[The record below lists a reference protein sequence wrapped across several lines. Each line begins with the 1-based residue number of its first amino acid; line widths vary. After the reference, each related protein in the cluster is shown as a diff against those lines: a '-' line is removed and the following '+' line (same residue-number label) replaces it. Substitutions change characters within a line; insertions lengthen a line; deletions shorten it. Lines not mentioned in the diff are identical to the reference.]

1 MPILEVK
8 ALTKRFGGLVA
19 VDKVDLSVEPGE
31 IFAMIGP
38 NGAGK
43 TTLFNLVAGLYKP
56 TSGQIFFNG
65 RSIYPVRD
73 FWRTYQLPIAA
84 YYTVAD
90 AVRRGV
96 GLGPLPLG
104 LKPHAVTTLGVA
116 RTFQNIR
123 LFSYMTAVENVM
135 VGEHPRMHAQVW
147 DALLHTPFAR
157 HEERRVRE
165 RAMELLRFVG
175 LDRYADQYARNLA
188 YGFQRRLEIARALAT
203 QPKLLMLDEP
213 AAGFNPQEKAEL
225 MQLIQAIRSQGITIF
240 LIEHDMKV
248 VMEVSERIVV
258 LDYGQKIAEGP
269 PQKVRSDPRVIEAY
283 LGKSA

>member
-1 MPILEVK
+1 MPILETRG
-8 ALTKRFGGLVA
+8 LTKRFGGLVA
-19 VDKVDLSVEPGE
+19 VNSIDLSVEQGE

-43 TTLFNLVAGLYKP
+43 TTVFNLVAGLYKP
-56 TSGQIFFNG
+56 TSGQILFNG
-65 RSIYPVRD
+65 KSVYPVRE
-73 FWRTYQLPIAA
+73 FWRNYLPPLAG

-90 AVRRGV
+90 AARRRLGFGPMPI
-96 GLGPLPLG
+96 GLR
-104 LKPHAVTTLGVA
+104 PHAVTALGIA

-123 LFSYMTAVENVM
+123 LFSYMTALENVM
-135 VGEHPRMHAQVW
+135 VGEHPRMHAKVW
-147 DALLHTPFAR
+147 DSLLRTPFAR
-157 HEERRVRE
+157 REERKVRE
-165 RAMELLRFVG
+165 RARELLRFVG
-175 LDRYADQYARNLA
+175 LERQADQYARNLP

-213 AAGFNPQEKAEL
+213 AAGFNPQEKNEL
-225 MQLIQAIRSQGITIF
+225 MQLIQGIRSQGITVF

-258 LDYGQKIAEGP
+258 LDYGEKIAEGP
-269 PQKVRSDPRVIEAY
+269 PQKVRTDPRVIEAY

>member
-1 MPILEVK
+1 MPILETRG
-8 ALTKRFGGLVA
+8 LTKRFGGLVA
-19 VDKVDLSVEPGE
+19 VNSIDLSVEQGE

-43 TTLFNLVAGLYKP
+43 TTVFNLVAGLYKP
-56 TSGQIFFNG
+56 TSGQILFNG
-65 RSIYPVRD
+65 KSVYPVRE
-73 FWRTYQLPIAA
+73 FWRNYLPPLAG

-90 AVRRGV
+90 AARRRLGFGPMPI
-96 GLGPLPLG
+96 GLR
-104 LKPHAVTTLGVA
+104 PHAVTALGIA

-123 LFSYMTAVENVM
+123 LFSYMTALENVM
-135 VGEHPRMHAQVW
+135 VGEHPRMHAKVW
-147 DALLHTPFAR
+147 DSLLRTPFAR
-157 HEERRVRE
+157 REERKVRE
-165 RAMELLRFVG
+165 RARELLRFVG
-175 LDRYADQYARNLA
+175 LERQADQYARNLP

-213 AAGFNPQEKAEL
+213 AAGFNPQEKNEL
-225 MQLIQAIRSQGITIF
+225 MQLIQDIRSQGITVF

-258 LDYGQKIAEGP
+258 LDYGEKIAEGP
-269 PQKVRSDPRVIEAY
+269 PQKVRTDPRVIEAY

>member
-1 MPILEVK
+1 MPILETRG
-8 ALTKRFGGLVA
+8 LTKRFGGLVA
-19 VDKVDLSVEPGE
+19 VNSVDLSVEQGE

-43 TTLFNLVAGLYKP
+43 TTVFNLVAGLYKP
-56 TSGQIFFNG
+56 TSGQILFDG
-65 RSIYPVRD
+65 KSVYPVRE
-73 FWRTYQLPIAA
+73 FWRNYLPPLAA

-90 AVRRGV
+90 VARRR
-96 GLGPLPLG
+96 LGFGPMPLG
-104 LKPHAVTTLGVA
+104 LRPHAVTALGIA

-123 LFSYMTAVENVM
+123 LFSYMTALENVM
-135 VGEHPRMHAQVW
+135 VGEHPRMHAKVW
-147 DALLHTPFAR
+147 DSLLRTPFAR
-157 HEERRVRE
+157 REERKVRD
-165 RAMELLRFVG
+165 RARELLRFVG
-175 LDRYADQYARNLA
+175 LERQADQYARNLP

-213 AAGFNPQEKAEL
+213 AAGFNPQEKNEL
-225 MQLIQAIRSQGITIF
+225 MQLIQDIRAQGITVF

-258 LDYGQKIAEGP
+258 LDYGEKIAEGP
-269 PQKVRSDPRVIEAY
+269 PQKVRTDPRVIEAY

>member
-1 MPILEVK
+1 
-8 ALTKRFGGLVA
+8 
-19 VDKVDLSVEPGE
+19 
-31 IFAMIGP
+31 MIGP

-43 TTLFNLVAGLYKP
+43 TTVFNLIAGLYKP
-56 TSGQIFFNG
+56 TSGQIVFNG
-65 RSIYPVRD
+65 RAVYPVRE
-73 FWRTYQLPIAA
+73 FWRSYTPPFAA
-84 YYTVAD
+84 YYTVAS
-90 AVRRGV
+90 AVRRG
-96 GLGPLPLG
+96 LGRGPTPLG

-123 LFSYMTAVENVM
+123 LFSYMTALENVM
-135 VGEHPRMHAQVW
+135 VGEHARMHAQVW
-147 DALLHTPFAR
+147 DALLRTPFAR
-157 HEERRVRE
+157 HEERRVRD

-175 LDRYADQYARNLA
+175 LERYADQYARNLA

-203 QPKLLMLDEP
+203 EPKLLMLDEP

-225 MQLIQAIRSQGITIF
+225 MLLIQEIRSRGITVF

-258 LDYGQKIAEGP
+258 LDYGEKIAEGP